1 MRYHPPHNRLILDAL
16 VAAVLLTVRSS
27 NSSLY
32 IQTLPAFDSSLATY
46 LSRKIEAKTVLS
58 KHRRSLGLPLFYSFR
73 PTSRTIGALAT
84 LTVLTIGLALSMS
97 TFSVPYPD
105 VIRPRNNLVVIV
117 TDVGGRVEKRYVS
130 KGMSVREGDP
140 IIQFDARELL
150 RIKRQLESRIHE
162 AELYSPKNDSEL
174 PSLYRELLQTQVR
187 LNQLTIVS
195 PSDGEILAVIE
206 IDKNVVVTAGT
217 AIALIAPPAISKKA
231 GGNCLRLSLFGC
243 SSVKQES

>member
-27 NSSLY
+27 SSSLY

-73 PTSRTIGALAT
+73 PRTIGALAT
-84 LTVLTIGLALSMS
+84 LTVLTIALALSMS

-130 KGMSVREGDP
+130 KGMIVREGDP
-140 IIQFDARELL
+140 IIQFDSRELL

-162 AELYSPKNDSEL
+162 AELYRPKHDSEL
-174 PSLYRELLQTQVR
+174 PSLYRELLLTQTR

-217 AIALIAPPAISKKA
+217 AIALIAPPAIKQKA